1 MEAGKYDTCPAC
13 GVPSKVFEPYKDR
26 VSHKRRQL
34 LDLDLHPIAVH
45 FPQTIA
51 VFILQFMLINIVFPH
66 FKSSEILSFT
76 TFLSVLLPL
85 SVFGAF
91 VSGVIDAKIRFKK
104 LTPSALR
111 KKIYLGS
118 VMLLSSIAVP
128 IFFLLFEKT
137 LVIKLIIVFNSLVTL
152 GIATILALLGKK
164 LMYAEM
170 PG

>member
-1 MEAGKYDTCPAC
+1 
-13 GVPSKVFEPYKDR
+13 
-26 VSHKRRQL
+26 
-34 LDLDLHPIAVH
+34 
-45 FPQTIA
+45 
-51 VFILQFMLINIVFPH
+51 MLINIVFPH